1 MTAGTL
7 NVSSPAETIQI
18 GGDLRVRRLAFGA
31 VRLTGPNLWGDPP
44 DRQEAKRVLKR
55 MIELGVDLIDTAD
68 SYGPEVSE
76 RIIAEALYPYP
87 PNLVIATK
95 GGLVRYKPS
104 DWIPKGTPDH
114 LKQACE
120 ASLKRLKLDRI
131 DLYQL
136 HVADPDVPLE
146 SSIGALSELREQGK
160 IRHVGLSNVT
170 VEQLRLA
177 QKIIPI
183 VSVQNRYNIFD
194 RASEDVLK
202 ACERDQLAF
211 GAWQPLDGTGI
222 TKPRS
227 TLATVASSHGATQAQ
242 VAIAWLLHRSPAIV
256 PLPGTCSVRH
266 LEENMLGGKLRLDSR
281 EMQDLETEQTSGG
294 PGLIW
299 LTRAEVDR

>member
-136 HVADPDVPLE
+136 HVADPDVPL
-146 SSIGALSELREQGK
+146 
-160 IRHVGLSNVT
+160 
-170 VEQLRLA
+170 
-177 QKIIPI
+177 
-183 VSVQNRYNIFD
+183 
-194 RASEDVLK
+194 
-202 ACERDQLAF
+202 
-211 GAWQPLDGTGI
+211 
-222 TKPRS
+222 
-227 TLATVASSHGATQAQ
+227 
-242 VAIAWLLHRSPAIV
+242 
-256 PLPGTCSVRH
+256 
-266 LEENMLGGKLRLDSR
+266 
-281 EMQDLETEQTSGG
+281 
-294 PGLIW
+294 
-299 LTRAEVDR
+299 

>member
-1 MTAGTL
+1 M
-7 NVSSPAETIQI
+7 
-18 GGDLRVRRLAFGA
+18 
-31 VRLTGPNLWGDPP
+31 
-44 DRQEAKRVLKR
+44 LKR
-55 MIELGVDLIDTAD
+55 TIDLGVDLIDTAD

-104 DWIPKGTPDH
+104 DWIPKELPITSSRH
-114 LKQACE
+114 ARR
-120 ASLKRLKLDRI
+120 KRLKLDRI

-146 SSIGALSELREQGK
+146 NSIGALSELREQGK

-170 VEQLRLA
+170 VDQLRLA
-177 QKIIPI
+177 QNIIPI

-202 ACERDQLAF
+202 ACERDLLAF

-222 TKPRS
+222 TKPRGM
-227 TLATVASSHGATQAQ
+227 LATVASSHGATQAQ
-242 VAIAWLLHRSPAIV
+242 VAIAGLLHRSPAIV

-266 LEENMLGGKLRLDSR
+266 LEENMLGGKLRLDST
-281 EMQDLETEQTSGG
+281 EMQDLEAEQTN
-294 PGLIW
+294 
-299 LTRAEVDR
+299 